1 MDGGAEHDI
10 EPALVRPFLS
20 RLLQPAPVDDGLA
33 DQIFEAAAVRSYAM
47 TNGRATAAVHLE
59 FESMLQVTTVGLDST
74 PRLTFERAS
83 IIKLCT
89 PEILSVAELSAR
101 LHIPIG
107 VVRVVAADLI
117 VEGLLE
123 AFLPSLAVAEDVD
136 LITRLIE
143 GVRAL

>member
-1 MDGGAEHDI
+1 MDSVQEHDE

-20 RLLQPAPVDDGLA
+20 RLLPALHDDSAVVA
-33 DQIFEAAAVRSYAM
+33 DEAAAVRSYAM
-47 TNGRATAAVHLE
+47 TNGRATASVHLE
-59 FESMLQVTTVGLDST
+59 FESMLQVTPAGIEAS

-83 IIKLCT
+83 VVKLCT
-89 PEILSVAELSAR
+89 MDILSVAELSAR

-107 VVRVVAADLI
+107 VVRVVAGDLI
-117 VEGLLE
+117 IDGHLE
-123 AFLPSLAVAEDVD
+123 SFLPSLAVAEDVD